1 MGKALHLPGI
11 FFLFSAFVLL
21 LLVSISLPYLTV
33 FDFARVHFNEGGPIS
48 IGSDSNAVSQLR
60 VRIRADCWYEAS
72 SGRRACSAAGYAY
85 NTTMYAGSTRAD
97 SITIRASWTRGL
109 AIHPVAA
116 GMSLIA
122 LLFSLSAHM
131 TARLLA
137 ALAAFLASI
146 ITLIAFA
153 TDIALFAYVKEKAS
167 KLDGTTTTTDTA
179 PAFWMTFAAMLLLWL
194 ASSMVCIGRRRDRMS
209 DATNYPMAS
218 SKVSK
223 SWRDRFTKA

>member
-1 MGKALHLPGI
+1 MSPCSRQPDI
-11 FFLFSAFVLL
+11 F
-21 LLVSISLPYLTV
+21 
-33 FDFARVHFNEGGPIS
+33 
-48 IGSDSNAVSQLR
+48 LR
-60 VRIRADCWYEAS
+60 VR
-72 SGRRACSAAGYAY
+72 GTGYAY

-179 PAFWMTFAAMLLLWL
+179 PGTLSAPLHSLCSVSQKDGHSHARFAQR
-194 ASSMVCIGRRRDRMS
+194 SG
-209 DATNYPMAS
+209 
-218 SKVSK
+218 
-223 SWRDRFTKA
+223 